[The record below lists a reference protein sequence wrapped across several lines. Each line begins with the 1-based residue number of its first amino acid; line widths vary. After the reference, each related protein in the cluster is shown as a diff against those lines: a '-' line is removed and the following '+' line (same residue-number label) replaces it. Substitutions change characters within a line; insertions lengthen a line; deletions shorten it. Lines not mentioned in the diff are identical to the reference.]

1 MKKTKLLSIALA
13 LLLVL
18 SACGTTAE
26 SSEKSEKLQVVSS
39 FTIISDMARQIGG
52 DLIDVYNLVPT
63 GTDPHE
69 YEPLPN
75 DIKKAEDGDIL
86 LMNGMNLEGG
96 KSGWFY
102 KMVDSVGQNLDLV
115 FELNEGVEPM
125 YLSGDEGED
134 EEVNP
139 HSFLSPGVGIQMA
152 ENLKEALIKVDPDN
166 KEAYEKNAEVYLTKL
181 NDIDAL
187 YKGEIEK
194 FSSNLLVTSERA
206 FQYMANRYGLD
217 EAYVWEIDTEELG
230 TPKQISSLVDLLK
243 EKNPPVIFMES
254 NVDARPLETV
264 SNETGIPIFE
274 EFIFSDEIGDVGDDV
289 DTYEKL
295 LNHNIRIMA
304 KGLK

>member
-1 MKKTKLLSIALA
+1 MKKTNLLSIALA

-18 SACGTTAE
+18 SACGTTVE
-26 SSEKSEKLQVVSS
+26 IEEKSNKLQVVSS

-52 DLIDVYNLVPT
+52 DLIDVYTLVPT
-63 GTDPHE
+63 GTDPHA

-75 DIKKAEDGDIL
+75 DIKKAEDGALL

-96 KSGWFY
+96 TAGWFY
-102 KMVDSVGQNLDLV
+102 KMVDSVGQKLDLV

-152 ENLKEALIKVDPDN
+152 ENLKSALIKVDPDN

-187 YKGEIEK
+187 YKIEIEN

-264 SNETGIPIFE
+264 SNETGIPIFD
-274 EFIFSDEIGDVGDDV
+274 EFIFSDEIGNVGDDV

-304 KGLK
+304 NGLK